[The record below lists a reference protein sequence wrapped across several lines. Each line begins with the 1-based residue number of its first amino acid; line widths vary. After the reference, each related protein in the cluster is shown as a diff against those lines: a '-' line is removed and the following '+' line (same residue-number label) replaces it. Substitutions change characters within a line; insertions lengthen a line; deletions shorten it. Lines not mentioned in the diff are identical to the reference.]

1 MKSLYL
7 AFFLIA
13 VGSNAQQKRLE
24 VELIAPEMLEQRVK
38 SFPLTNDLRQSA
50 AVSLFEGI
58 ACPKVELI
66 PIGKKE
72 FPASVLCIFPGEN
85 QKAILVGANFDK
97 VKAGE
102 GKIDNATGVVLLSA
116 LARALQKQPRR
127 HTFVFAAFAEE
138 EVGLKGSTALA
149 KKGAQGIPPKQWL
162 ESLSAMVNIDS
173 VGAGVTAVALS
184 SSDKEL
190 AELAFQMA
198 ERLRLDFRA
207 VNVDQVG
214 YSDGQTFAKQKVRVV
229 EFHSIDNSNFHVL
242 HSDKDTMEAFRGQDY
257 FAAYKLIAFYLAMLD
272 QRLGQ

>member
-1 MKSLYL
+1 MKPLYL

-13 VGSNAQQKRLE
+13 VGGNAQQKRIEVDLVAAEPLE
-24 VELIAPEMLEQRVK
+24 LRVK
-38 SFPLTNDLRQSA
+38 SFPLTNELRQKA
-50 AVSLFEGI
+50 AVSLFEEI
-58 ACPKVELI
+58 ACPKLEVV
-66 PIGKKE
+66 PIGKRE
-72 FPASVLCIFPGEN
+72 YPASVVCIFPGEN
-85 QKAILVGANFDK
+85 QKAILVGAHFDK

-127 HTFVFAAFAEE
+127 HTFIFAAFAEE
-138 EVGLKGSTALA
+138 EVGLKGSAALA
-149 KKGAQGIPPKQWL
+149 KKGVQGIPPKQWL
-162 ESLSAMVNIDS
+162 ESISAMVNIDS
-173 VGAGVTAVALS
+173 VGAGAPAVALS

-190 AELAFQMA
+190 AELAFQIA
-198 ERLRLDFRA
+198 ERLQLNFRA